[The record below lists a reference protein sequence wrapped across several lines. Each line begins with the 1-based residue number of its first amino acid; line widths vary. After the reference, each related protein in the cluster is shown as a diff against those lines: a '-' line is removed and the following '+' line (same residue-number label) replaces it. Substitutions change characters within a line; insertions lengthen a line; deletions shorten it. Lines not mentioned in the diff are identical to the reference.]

1 MKYIKIVIICYEVQ
15 FLYHANYYIIY
26 IYMPKIYTKFEGFD
40 LDKET
45 RARNKV
51 SKYIRKK
58 VSYDKSPIGVDMKTA
73 IDFNLVGQA
82 LVEVKQDL
90 VAIMN
95 QLINPESLIKKGLK
109 TGNIISNVNKA
120 YNLIKPMDFSNLLAD
135 DLKVIDDFME
145 LFKEYNESLDQTL
158 TFYERDVLDPEFDL
172 YNIGIPKQAA
182 YIIVNK
188 YQPEL
193 FKLINLIN
201 NKLTNNKYKS
211 DIFVEEKPKI
221 TYFKEDEINEETE
234 ELYRKLGDPTYS
246 VDNETKEDDS
256 YDPRDR
262 DYEPSIN
269 STISSKSAFAEGLRG
284 IVLDDP
290 QIDLDQLVQDM
301 RMYGN
306 EFYGEVPDDPIT
318 KQDRSVARD
327 IRKRIVND
335 PEFDVEGFLDS
346 YAQFDLALGEAQSE
360 SGSTF
365 ASAKPKPP
373 LKRVPIRP
381 RAPSSGMSGTAPR
394 FVGRYEKAGSGMVG
408 GCDCDYRPQNN
419 MYSIFKGSKT
429 YQNTE
434 Y

>member
-1 MKYIKIVIICYEVQ
+1 
-15 FLYHANYYIIY
+15 
-26 IYMPKIYTKFEGFD
+26 
-40 LDKET
+40 
-45 RARNKV
+45 
-51 SKYIRKK
+51 
-58 VSYDKSPIGVDMKTA
+58 
-73 IDFNLVGQA
+73 
-82 LVEVKQDL
+82 
-90 VAIMN
+90 
-95 QLINPESLIKKGLK
+95 
-109 TGNIISNVNKA
+109 
-120 YNLIKPMDFSNLLAD
+120 
-135 DLKVIDDFME
+135 
-145 LFKEYNESLDQTL
+145 
-158 TFYERDVLDPEFDL
+158 
-172 YNIGIPKQAA
+172 
-182 YIIVNK
+182 
-188 YQPEL
+188 
-193 FKLINLIN
+193 
-201 NKLTNNKYKS
+201 
-211 DIFVEEKPKI
+211 
-221 TYFKEDEINEETE
+221 
-234 ELYRKLGDPTYS
+234 
-246 VDNETKEDDS
+246 
-256 YDPRDR
+256 
-262 DYEPSIN
+262 
-269 STISSKSAFAEGLRG
+269 
-284 IVLDDP
+284 
-290 QIDLDQLVQDM
+290 
-301 RMYGN
+301 MYGN